1 MTVETHWT
9 PVTLR
14 SHWMGVDDV
23 PCDELQK
30 AAADA
35 ARFRFIDLVKMFD
48 PDTLEPLEW
57 FLTAY
62 EPLLRTD

>member
-1 MTVETHWT
+1 
-9 PVTLR
+9 
-14 SHWMGVDDV
+14 MGVDDV

-35 ARFRFIDLVKMFD
+35 ARFRFIDLVKMSH

-62 EPLLRTD
+62 EPLLSTD

>member
-1 MTVETHWT
+1 
-9 PVTLR
+9 
-14 SHWMGVDDV
+14 MGVDDV

-35 ARFRFIDLVKMFD
+35 ARFRFMDLVKMFRFMD
-48 PDTLEPLEW
+48 LEW

-62 EPLLRTD
+62 EPLLSTD